1 MSTRDLLLRSLNA
14 SLLVA
19 GLTALVGTA
28 LAPSASADPFKLG
41 AETQIRGEEQGYP
54 AYPQYPTPQA
64 YPTPQRRAPI
74 TGNAQSNQLNGG
86 AQREQQP
93 PPVRRAP
100 IQMQVQKQV
109 VLPANFLGAWNVQG
123 QRTKVEAMP
132 EFQAG
137 AEAVFAPNTSN
148 VWNIGGNPSSGYS
161 MSSDAGVQTSL
172 VVDKVEG
179 NTAFIR
185 YSHPIKNTVAQE
197 AIVMSLVPGGAVFNG
212 LERVSI
218 AKEGVTRAKVTYQ
231 LVGRRNR

>member
-41 AETQIRGEEQGYP
+41 AEQKNELENNYP

-74 TGNAQSNQLNGG
+74 NGNVRTNQMNASAQVD
-86 AQREQQP
+86 QP
-93 PPVRRAP
+93 PPQVRRP
-100 IQMQVQKQV
+100 IPVQIQKQV

>member
-1 MSTRDLLLRSLNA
+1 MSTRDLFLRSLNA
-14 SLLVA
+14 SFLVA

-28 LAPSASADPFKLG
+28 LAPSASAEPFKLG
-41 AETQIRGEEQGYP
+41 ADQKVELENNNYP

-74 TGNAQSNQLNGG
+74 NGNAQNNQLNGSAQSNQ
-86 AQREQQP
+86 AP
-93 PPVRRAP
+93 PPVRRP
-100 IQMQVQKQV
+100 IPVQIQKQV

-123 QRTKVEAMP
+123 QRMKVEAMP

>member
-19 GLTALVGTA
+19 GLTALVGTVM
-28 LAPSASADPFKLG
+28 APSACADPFKLG
-41 AETQIRGEEQGYP
+41 AEQRGEIESNGGGYP
-54 AYPQYPTPQA
+54 AYPQYPTPA
-64 YPTPQRRAPI
+64 AIPTPPRRPLN
-74 TGNAQSNQLNGG
+74 GNAQQNTLNGN
-86 AQREQQP
+86 AQQSAP
-93 PPVRRAP
+93 PPVRRP
-100 IQMQVQKQV
+100 IPVQIQKQV
-109 VLPANFLGAWNVQG
+109 VLPANFLGAWSVQG
-123 QRTKVEAMP
+123 MRKSVEALP

-148 VWNIGGNPSSGYS
+148 IWNIGGNPSSGYS

-185 YSHPIKNTVAQE
+185 YQHPIKNTIAQE